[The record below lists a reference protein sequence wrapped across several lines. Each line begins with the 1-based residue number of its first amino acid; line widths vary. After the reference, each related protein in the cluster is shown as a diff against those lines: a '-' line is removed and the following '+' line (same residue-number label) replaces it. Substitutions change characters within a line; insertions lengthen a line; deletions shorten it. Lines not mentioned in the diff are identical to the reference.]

1 MDEGINGWVEGQM
14 MDEWQDRHKT
24 CGWIGG
30 RGHSMPGIWHLIS
43 PQSTSIPPKRCPCTF
58 APNLELPDQRTSF
71 LTLQGL
77 SLSWEVRE
85 LVRVDRLDRLDRWP
99 AGRFAGNASSC
110 LLTVDFGS
118 KPDRGG
124 VFCSSYCLPDLL
136 RWACQSSLCLLC
148 SLPWADILKSWGP
161 WPAALQLFQLCHPT
175 PALPLPGFLLLRPIC
190 LSWSSSVLPRSRVW
204 LVGTN
209 W

>member
-124 VFCSSYCLPDLL
+124 VFCSSYFRPSPLGLPIKPLSALL
-136 RWACQSSLCLLC
+136 SPLGWHPKVMR
-148 SLPWADILKSWGP
+148 
-161 WPAALQLFQLCHPT
+161 ALASCPT
-175 PALPLPGFLLLRPIC
+175 AIPALPPYPCPASTWLL
-190 LSWSSSVLPRSRVW
+190 V
-204 LVGTN
+204 T
-209 W
+209 